1 MAQIKINTE
10 IFVNGKCSITR
21 VPDPTEIDEFNT
33 SVFGILSTHPYFE
46 EIHTIETERYLL
58 TGVEVQQEDFGSNDY
73 NIKYTFTAEDLIV
86 KDDYVPE
93 ECKYLIENE
102 MYSDEDNELFHSFNW
117 EEGIDR
123 YNELQETLEE
133 ARNGFD
139 DDDDDD
145 EMEDFDD
152 GY

>member
-1 MAQIKINTE
+1 
-10 IFVNGKCSITR
+10 
-21 VPDPTEIDEFNT
+21 
-33 SVFGILSTHPYFE
+33 
-46 EIHTIETERYLL
+46 
-58 TGVEVQQEDFGSNDY
+58 
-73 NIKYTFTAEDLIV
+73 
-86 KDDYVPE
+86 
-93 ECKYLIENE
+93 

-139 DDDDDD
+139 DDD

>member
-21 VPDPTEIDEFNT
+21 VSDPTEVDEFNT
-33 SVFGILSTHPYFE
+33 STVGILSTHPYFE
-46 EIHTIETERYLL
+46 DIHTIETERYLL

-86 KDDYVPE
+86 KDEYVPE

-139 DDDDDD
+139 DDD

>member
-133 ARNGFD
+133 AKSGF

>member
-21 VPDPTEIDEFNT
+21 VSDPTEVDEFNT
-33 SVFGILSTHPYFE
+33 STVGILSTHPYFE
-46 EIHTIETERYLL
+46 DIHTIETERYLL

-133 ARNGFD
+133 AKNGF

>member
-21 VPDPTEIDEFNT
+21 VSDPTEVDEFNT
-33 SVFGILSTHPYFE
+33 STVGILSTHPYFE
-46 EIHTIETERYLL
+46 DIHTIETERYLL

-139 DDDDDD
+139 DDD

>member
-21 VPDPTEIDEFNT
+21 ISDPTEVDEFNT
-33 SVFGILSTHPYFE
+33 STVGILSTHPYFE
-46 EIHTIETERYLL
+46 DIHTIETERYLL

-133 ARNGFD
+133 AKSGF
-139 DDDDDD
+139 DDDD

>member
-21 VPDPTEIDEFNT
+21 VSDPTEVDEFNT
-33 SVFGILSTHPYFE
+33 STVGILSTHPYFE
-46 EIHTIETERYLL
+46 DIHTIETERYLL
-58 TGVEVQQEDFGSNDY
+58 TGVEVQQEDFGSNEY
-73 NIKYTFTAEDLIV
+73 NIKYTFTVEDLIV
-86 KDDYVPE
+86 KDDYIPE

-133 ARNGFD
+133 AKNGF

>member
-10 IFVNGKCSITR
+10 TFVNGKCSITR
-21 VPDPTEIDEFNT
+21 VSDPTEVDKFNT
-33 SVFGILSTHPYFE
+33 RTVGILSTHPYFE
-46 EIHTIETERYLL
+46 DIHTIETERYLL

-73 NIKYTFTAEDLIV
+73 NIKYSFTAEDLII

-102 MYSDEDNELFHSFNW
+102 MYSDEDDELFHSFNF
-117 EEGIDR
+117 EDGIDR

-139 DDDDDD
+139 DDDDD

>member
-21 VPDPTEIDEFNT
+21 VSDPTEVDEFNT
-33 SVFGILSTHPYFE
+33 STVGILSTHPYFE
-46 EIHTIETERYLL
+46 DIHTIETERYLL

-102 MYSDEDNELFHSFNW
+102 MYSNEDNELFHSFNW

-133 ARNGFD
+133 AKSGF
-139 DDDDDD
+139 DDDD

>member
-21 VPDPTEIDEFNT
+21 VSDPTVVDEFNT
-33 SVFGILSTHPYFE
+33 STVGILSTHPYFE
-46 EIHTIETERYLL
+46 DIHTIETERYLL

-133 ARNGFD
+133 AKSGF
-139 DDDDDD
+139 DDDD

>member
-21 VPDPTEIDEFNT
+21 ISDPTEVDEFNT
-33 SVFGILSTHPYFE
+33 STVGILSTHPYFE
-46 EIHTIETERYLL
+46 DIHTIETERYLL

-139 DDDDDD
+139 DDD

>member
-21 VPDPTEIDEFNT
+21 VSDPTEVDEFNT
-33 SVFGILSTHPYFE
+33 STVGILSTHPYFE
-46 EIHTIETERYLL
+46 DIHTIETERYLL

-133 ARNGFD
+133 ARNRF
-139 DDDDDD
+139 DDDD

>member
-21 VPDPTEIDEFNT
+21 ISDPTEVDEFNT
-33 SVFGILSTHPYFE
+33 STVGILSTHPYFE
-46 EIHTIETERYLL
+46 DIHTIETERYLL

-133 ARNGFD
+133 AKSGF